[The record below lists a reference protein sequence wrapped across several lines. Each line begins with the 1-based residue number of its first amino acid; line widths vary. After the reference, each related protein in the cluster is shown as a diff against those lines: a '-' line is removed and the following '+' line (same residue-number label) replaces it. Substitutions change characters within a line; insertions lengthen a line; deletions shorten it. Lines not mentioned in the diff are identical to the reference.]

1 MSTAPT
7 ALAEIDYDK
16 FREYTCVR
24 CDRALTVAD
33 VKAALARN
41 PESEPGQ
48 IYCRRKTCEALEDK
62 PGLDSVNEVPP
73 RPEGG
78 VVTVP
83 SDFADEPKLVRI
95 RCEAGLPLGK
105 SDRDIAEGLRELVPP
120 QQCAHRN
127 DPRTCSV
134 CGTDK
139 VSNPIPRQNQKE
151 RDRLAEELRG
161 KETAWGQSFGG
172 GNGKGAETR
181 PAPEPEKE
189 LSLEEEVQKILKRR
203 KHKNTPAKPNRRE
216 QKLLDRIRVL
226 SNKELY
232 LRQEFGLSRRQL
244 ADILDNKDFNAPFQ
258 RNDEE
263 FGRTDTKM
271 RKWLREIQNGMGKT
285 RYKTISK
292 GDGVFTFD
300 GKVPIRPGTMAEW
313 RTMLPLK
320 WFTCVTEAEK
330 SFYRDYANCNLT
342 KGEMKVKYGEVSDE
356 NIRLLENK
364 IVRRGFYL
372 KLFNPPIGGVKPT
385 DFERDRDHAWALEER
400 AIANGV
406 SYVGSIFGSNRPGSR
421 KPRLTREGS
430 PLGGPLVRSK
440 NSGDDGEEP
449 GTDSDDYGEESSV

>member
-16 FREYTCVR
+16 FREYTCIR

-41 PESEPGQ
+41 PQSEPGQ
-48 IYCRRKTCEALEDK
+48 IYCRRKTCEALEDR
-62 PGLDSVNEVPP
+62 PGLDSVNEIPP

-83 SDFADEPKLVRI
+83 SDLSDEPKLARI
-95 RCEAGLPLGK
+95 RREAGLPLEK
-105 SDRDIAEGLRELVPP
+105 SDRDIAQGLRELVPP
-120 QQCAHRN
+120 PNQCEHHN

-139 VSNPIPRQNQKE
+139 LANPIPRQNQKE
-151 RDRLAEELRG
+151 RDRQAAQL
-161 KETAWGQSFGG
+161 KENGWGGTFRTQG
-172 GNGKGAETR
+172 GKGTETS
-181 PAPEPEKE
+181 PAPGPDKE

-203 KHKNTPAKPNRRE
+203 KLKNTPAKPSRRE
-216 QKLLDRIRVL
+216 RKVLGDRIHVLLD
-226 SNKELY
+226 KERG
-232 LRQEFGLSRRQL
+232 LRLEYGLSRRQL
-244 ADILDNKDFNAPFQ
+244 ADILDNKDFKAPFQ
-258 RNDEE
+258 VNDEE
-263 FGRTDTKM
+263 FGRTDPKF
-271 RKWLREIQNGMGKT
+271 RRWFLEIQNGMGKT

-300 GKVPIRPGTMAEW
+300 GKVLLRPGTLAQW

-320 WFTCVTEAEK
+320 WVTCVTEAEK

-342 KGEMKVKYGEVSDE
+342 KAEMKAKYGEVSDE
-356 NIRLLENK
+356 NIRLLENR

-372 KLFNPPIGGVKPT
+372 KLFNSPIGGIPLK
-385 DFERDRDHAWALEER
+385 DFERDRDRAWELETQ
-400 AIANGV
+400 AIARGI

-421 KPRLTREGS
+421 KTRLAT
-430 PLGGPLVRSK
+430 PPMVRSK
-440 NSGDDGEEP
+440 QSGDDGEES
-449 GTDSDDYGEESSV
+449 GMVEDEYGEESGS